1 MKKDNLTQLAFRLK
15 LRNTL
20 KKEPIE
26 LVRITHEEAENCNN
40 MEAIIVG
47 IIFIIFGVIIKKINK
62 KGK

>member
-26 LVRITHEEAENCNN
+26 LVRITHEEA
-40 MEAIIVG
+40 
-47 IIFIIFGVIIKKINK
+47 KKEIERRNK
-62 KGK
+62 Q